1 MYIEIKGGC
10 TNGVIGKHNLS
21 KNVLSCHMPSD
32 IQVKKMPINNK
43 VRKL

>member
-1 MYIEIKGGC
+1 MYLETKGCC

-21 KNVLSCHMPSD
+21 KNVLSYHMPSD

-43 VRKL
+43 VLKL